1 MGVTI
6 SEENMPINQYV
17 DSPRKTRIFDA
28 SNLAASTID
37 SNILTHKPIHT
48 IANKHQKTKSS
59 KKVKQKGTRSTKR
72 KRNQNYSDD
81 IDYDDSDNNAAVA
94 GADEADSI
102 GEADD
107 IAGGITAL
115 EGVSQDEIITYQT
128 QHEYQQSQPDVQY
141 ETVTADQVIQ
151 QSSDGQPL
159 AQFYIQQTVSAGVG
173 EDGKEVLQVQYIP
186 LQTSLDAS
194 NGTDVQQQFL
204 IQQ

>member
-1 MGVTI
+1 MNKIDVNFILVFFALST
-6 SEENMPINQYV
+6 MPI
-17 DSPRKTRIFDA
+17 DK
-28 SNLAASTID
+28 
-37 SNILTHKPIHT
+37 
-48 IANKHQKTKSS
+48 
-59 KKVKQKGTRSTKR
+59 
-72 KRNQNYSDD
+72 
-81 IDYDDSDNNAAVA
+81 
-94 GADEADSI
+94 
-102 GEADD
+102 
-107 IAGGITAL
+107 
-115 EGVSQDEIITYQT
+115 QDEIITYQT

-194 NGTDVQQQFL
+194 NSTDVQQQFL